1 MLGFWGVI
9 VHKNVS
15 ILKFFFDIRCH
26 SVPHEKCRQGLVVQK
41 AEALTDDA
49 EKAVRGSNLD
59 HRIPPPNKCENTTG
73 NSKSVIEFV
82 THFGVESK
90 KRFSRK
96 IYGTILRD
104 FDLLENN
111 SMHCLGCF
119 FYPTAKPPEKYH
131 QNSKLAA
138 LVASGLMMDRWI
150 GGSGSHGPFSTDE
163 KLSEGLG

>member
-49 EKAVRGSNLD
+49 EKAVRGSRLD
-59 HRIPPPNKCENTTG
+59 HWIPPQKMCENTNG
-73 NSKSVIEFV
+73 NSQVIEF
-82 THFGVESK
+82 FPILGWNQ
-90 KRFSRK
+90 RNDGCK

-104 FDLLENN
+104 FDSWKITPCIVWVGNRP
-111 SMHCLGCF
+111 LGRNLKN
-119 FYPTAKPPEKYH
+119 TI
-131 QNSKLAA
+131 QNRKLAG

-150 GGSGSHGPFSTDE
+150 G
-163 KLSEGLG
+163 

>member
-1 MLGFWGVI
+1 MVWKMYFLSKMAILGSYVRFLGCNSSQ
-9 VHKNVS
+9 NVS

-59 HRIPPPNKCENTTG
+59 HWISPQ
-73 NSKSVIEFV
+73 KSVKTPLGTANRSLNLLPIL
-82 THFGVESK
+82 GANQ
-90 KRFSRK
+90 RNDGCK

-104 FDLLENN
+104 FDSWKITPCIVWVGNRP
-111 SMHCLGCF
+111 LGSHLKN
-119 FYPTAKPPEKYH
+119 TI
-131 QNSKLAA
+131 QNRKLAG

-150 GGSGSHGPFSTDE
+150 G
-163 KLSEGLG
+163 

>member
-1 MLGFWGVI
+1 MMVWKMYLLSNIAILGSYVRFLGCNRSQ
-9 VHKNVS
+9 NVS

-59 HRIPPPNKCENTTG
+59 HWIPPSKKCENANG

-82 THFGVESK
+82 TPFLGGGNSCETMDTCQ
-90 KRFSRK
+90 

-104 FDLLENN
+104 FRFP
-111 SMHCLGCF
+111 G
-119 FYPTAKPPEKYH
+119 K
-131 QNSKLAA
+131 
-138 LVASGLMMDRWI
+138 
-150 GGSGSHGPFSTDE
+150 
-163 KLSEGLG
+163 